1 MRNKTV
7 GHETTESIISLYKT
21 LMNQKKINK
30 DFYHNL
36 KKYRGF
42 VLVLGR

>member
-1 MRNKTV
+1 MRNRTF

-30 DFYHNL
+30 DFCHNP
-36 KKYRGF
+36 KKDRGF